1 MACSLTSA
9 SRPILAATVA
19 AAALA
24 PAATAHGQQLPFNIG
39 AAVRA
44 TEQAQEAAPQV
55 RPSQP
60 LVLPQLAEPQFTFD
74 NRQTL
79 RIRRIVLTRV
89 EGLSVSEDKVRE
101 VLSPYEGKDL
111 TLAQI
116 YQAADRLTALYREAG
131 YLVAKVYVP
140 AQDARKGTLT
150 MKLLPGRFGAVT
162 VKNDS
167 LVREDYL
174 AGILGHQRVSTGE
187 LIERAPLERA
197 MLLISD
203 LYGANMPRSVIGAG
217 GAPGTS
223 DFLFE
228 VPEEQRL
235 DGFLLGDNFGAPY
248 TGRWRATAGLNLNS
262 PLGIGDRLSGFGMI
276 SQSTDLANGR
286 LAYAL
291 PLGYDGLRAEVAA
304 FRTTYELG
312 NAYADLDATGV
323 ADGISATLAYPFL
336 RSRADS
342 IWGSAAYTY
351 KNLDDLTF
359 DISYAHRRISEGII
373 GLNRETNGTVLGL
386 PLVTSAAVAITFGNV
401 EFPNPEQQL
410 TNAQGADTAGGFSKL
425 TASLVATVGLT
436 EQLSF
441 SVNIRGQKSFTGN
454 LDSSEQFSL
463 TGFYGIRSY
472 DEGLSGDSGWLVTPE
487 LKYALPDILA
497 WRHAVSAYADVGGAA
512 LEDGSYTVTQPDY
525 VQLGDIGLGY
535 YGTYEYAP
543 GRAFLL
549 KGYVAWTVGGGE
561 AAAGYDRGTV
571 GLVQAGLTF

>member
-9 SRPILAATVA
+9 LRPILAATLA

-24 PAATAHGQQLPFNIG
+24 PAATAQGQQLPFNIG

-60 LVLPQLAEPQFTFD
+60 LVLPQLTEPQFTFD
-74 NRQTL
+74 DRQTL
-79 RIRRIVLTRV
+79 RIRRIVLTGV

-174 AGILGHQRVSTGE
+174 AGILGHQKVSTGE

-228 VPEEQRL
+228 VPGEQRL

-262 PLGIGDRLSGFGMI
+262 PLGIGDRLSGFGMV

-291 PLGYDGLRAEVAA
+291 PIGYDGLRAEVAA

-323 ADGISATLAYPFL
+323 ADGISATLVYPFL

-359 DISYAHRRISEGII
+359 DISYAHRRINEGII

-386 PLVTSAAVAITFGNV
+386 PLVTSAAVAITFGDV

-410 TNAQGADTAGGFSKL
+410 ANAQGADTAGGFSKL

-463 TGFYGIRSY
+463 TGFYGVRSY